1 MLNKSPRSAWILSAA
16 CAAAIFLMLLVLQPP
31 DVRVA
36 GMFEGTLFIGL
47 VLFFITSLA
56 FFTMIARAEER
67 YYGLWG
73 LAGWVLTGVLLALAL
88 GWIQRVYPSTFGLIG
103 VAVIGFV
110 LFRWLSF
117 ELVWKIKALTK
128 GK

>member
-1 MLNKSPRSAWILSAA
+1 MLRKSYISAWILSAA
-16 CAAAIFLMLLVLQPP
+16 CAAVIFLVLLALQPP
-31 DVRVA
+31 DVSVA
-36 GMFEGTLFIGL
+36 GMLEGTLFIGL

-56 FFTMIARAEER
+56 FFTMIARADER
-67 YYGLWG
+67 YYGPWG
-73 LAGWVLTGVLLALAL
+73 LAGWVLTGLLLALAL
-88 GWIQRVYPSTFGLIG
+88 GWIQEVYPSTFGLIG

-117 ELVWKIKALTK
+117 QLVWKIKEIGK